1 MTVFTEEQM
10 HRPLFEE
17 PTVEIERPDEWSEPL
32 GFLVGGAANQRYQHL
47 GQQYF
52 HAANHLVEC
61 IKHQDVADCEVANPV
76 LYLYSH
82 SIELFLKSIMKGAAK
97 THSLDTL
104 AEEYRTFI
112 KEQFDAV
119 CPEWIISRMKE
130 LGAIDPNST
139 AFRYNMNYNKSTKSD
154 SARRWRVSRK
164 PSSSAIGHDRVKYCP
179 RRHHR
184 NGCLWRRE
192 GGPMTLRPS
201 DSLHKEKV
209 LQEHLVGQL
218 LTHEGYERSVALKS
232 YDRALAMDTDLVLR
246 FVKATQADQWDKL
259 AAQYVLRQRTPS
271 SRS

>member
-1 MTVFTEEQM
+1 MTAFTEEQM

-52 HAANHLVEC
+52 NAANHLVEC

-76 LYLYSH
+76 LYLYRH

-154 SARRWRVSRK
+154 SPVDGEFHVNLHHLQ
-164 PSSSAIGHDRVKYCP
+164 SA
-179 RRHHR
+179 
-184 NGCLWRRE
+184 
-192 GGPMTLRPS
+192 MTALNIA
-201 DSLHKEKV
+201 
-209 LQEHLVGQL
+209 LVG
-218 LTHEGYERSVALKS
+218 TIATVACGEG
-232 YDRALAMDTDLVLR
+232 
-246 FVKATQADQWDKL
+246 KAA
-259 AAQYVLRQRTPS
+259 P
-271 SRS
+271 